1 MSTFYNQPKGQHD
14 EDWLEQIHSI
24 HQRFKNVMMI
34 ITNFQIKYINDR
46 ASMHKTPFF
55 EEVFEDNEILLTNV
69 MQNLMDIEGELVF
82 EKGRKKNISQ
92 EQYLRML
99 QRADR
104 LKNPVEQITYDEMLR
119 SSNINP
125 PSSDDGEG
133 VRRLLF

>member
-1 MSTFYNQPKGQHD
+1 MSTFYNEPKGQHD

-34 ITNFQIKYINDR
+34 IVKFQTKYMEDH
-46 ASMHKTPFF
+46 ASMHKTPLF
-55 EEVFEDNEILLTNV
+55 EEVFNDNSLLLSNV
-69 MQNLMDIEGELVF
+69 MKNLMDIEDELAF
-82 EKGRKKNISQ
+82 EKGSKKNISH